1 MTINLT
7 RCKVGRC
14 IIHFQDISGAVCFCS
29 SADCN
34 NNADPIA
41 YAAAQ
46 EEDDNNDNDD
56 GSGSGSGSGSDED
69 AESTTEES
77 MDNMGAKASVSLAS
91 LIFSICVALM

>member
-1 MTINLT
+1 MYYS
-7 RCKVGRC
+7 
-14 IIHFQDISGAVCFCS
+14 FQDISGAVCFCS

-46 EEDDNNDNDD
+46 EEDDNNNDD
-56 GSGSGSGSGSDED
+56 DGSGSGSGSDED

-77 MDNMGAKASVSLAS
+77 MDNLGAKASVSLAS
-91 LIFSICVALM
+91 LIFSMCVALM